1 MNRSISMSS
10 NQGYLNL
17 HKMCTYFRFIP
28 LSFKKI
34 FQLLLISI
42 HIKIFK
48 PHYITIPRQFLKGQ
62 LITVKGQGCKPKF

>member
-34 FQLLLISI
+34 SITIISI
-42 HIKIFK
+42 YIKIFK
-48 PHYITIPRQFLKGQ
+48 PHYIAIPRQFLKGQ